1 MLVYSIGSRGPYEK
15 IRTIQSKLHDH
26 LLSSCGSR
34 QNQELNDR
42 KADSFRKGAAMM
54 PITVVDINTWGRSVR
69 KRTGQE
75 MTEKFGCVWT
85 EFNLGSTKYVEKAFE
100 LMIKKDVERETQGKK
115 QDEPNSYTVM

>member
-1 MLVYSIGSRGPYEK
+1 MLVYSIGSRGPFEK
-15 IRTIQSKLHDH
+15 IRTIRSKLHDH

-34 QNQELNDR
+34 QSQELNDR

-54 PITVVDINTWGRSVR
+54 PITIVYINTWGRSVK

-85 EFNLGSTKYVEKAFE
+85 EVNLGSTKYVEKAFE
-100 LMIKKDVERETQGKK
+100 LMIKKDVERETQGEK